1 MTAFTAAIG
10 ALFEDANLAV
20 DATWW
25 SALGGPPILCRII
38 LARPD
43 VMNTFGEAQIVSDTV
58 RLDVRVSEMASP
70 ARDDRVQVGTEIF
83 TLQGEPRRDRLRLV
97 WQCEATPEC

>member
-1 MTAFTAAIG
+1 MTAFTAACD
-10 ALFEDANLAV
+10 ALFNDANLAV

-25 SALGGPPILCRII
+25 PAVGGPLIPCRII

-43 VMNTFGEAQIVSDTV
+43 MMNGFGEAQIVSDTV
-58 RLDVRVSEMASP
+58 RIDVRVSEVGEPS
-70 ARDDRVQVGTEIF
+70 RDDRVTIGTENF

-97 WQCEATPEC
+97 WQCEAIPAC